1 MMDRAGAAGGE
12 WVVAMATRVDRRCT
26 RAVPVTAI
34 EPAAL
39 RRERAIVVAGG
50 IHIAA
55 EYVVDL
61 QEALDTLATLA
72 TEKGA
77 RLPRRIARLRAE
89 VGQIGTRANTRAAA
103 RKVTQELE
111 AAHAELGLIDVAAAA
126 KRLGLREDSVRD
138 LCRRNKLA
146 AMRPDGRRWW
156 ISEAS
161 VDQRARKKGP

>member
-1 MMDRAGAAGGE
+1 
-12 WVVAMATRVDRRCT
+12 MATRVKRLCA
-26 RAVPVTAI
+26 RAVPGTATQP
-34 EPAAL
+34 PAPP
-39 RRERAIVVAGG
+39 RERAIVAAGG

-55 EYVVDL
+55 EYAADL

-72 TEKGA
+72 SEKGA

-89 VGQIGTRANTRAAA
+89 LGQVSTRDNTRAAA
-103 RKVTQELE
+103 RNVTRELE
-111 AAHAELGLIDVAAAA
+111 AAHAELGLIDVATAA
-126 KRLGLREDSVRD
+126 KTLGLQEDSVRD

-161 VDQRARKKGP
+161 VAERAHKKGP